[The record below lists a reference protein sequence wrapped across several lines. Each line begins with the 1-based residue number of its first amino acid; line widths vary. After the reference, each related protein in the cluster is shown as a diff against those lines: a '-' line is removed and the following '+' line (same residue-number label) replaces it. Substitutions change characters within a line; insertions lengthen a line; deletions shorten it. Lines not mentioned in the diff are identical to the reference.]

1 MRRKKFEFQFVYK
14 DVLEDS
20 KIKTHNIMKQKQNV
34 GGYERL
40 KIGSHIRKWRN
51 IKEVKQKDL
60 ASALRISEAAIS
72 NIENDQTDVSLSQL
86 EDISIALELEL
97 NELFIDPQEVMEK
110 RIKNTI
116 PESQQKIMLEP
127 EWFYTLIGNL
137 QKKDEHIKEV
147 IDRFLLNLDHHK
159 TTAGPKH

>member
-1 MRRKKFEFQFVYK
+1 MTQ
-14 DVLEDS
+14 L
-20 KIKTHNIMKQKQNV
+20 KQNTTSMKHKQNA

-40 KIGSHIRKWRN
+40 RIGSHIRKWRN

-60 ASALRISEAAIS
+60 AVALRISEAAVS

-86 EDISIALELEL
+86 EDISIALEIDL

-110 RIKNTI
+110 RIKTTA
-116 PESQQKIMLEP
+116 PEYNQKIMLEP

-147 IDRFLLNLDHHK
+147 IDRFLLNLDQKGSSKRLNH
-159 TTAGPKH
+159 

>member
-1 MRRKKFEFQFVYK
+1 
-14 DVLEDS
+14 
-20 KIKTHNIMKQKQNV
+20 MKQKQNA

-40 KIGSHIRKWRN
+40 RIGSHIRKWRN

-60 ASALRISEAAIS
+60 ATALRISEAAIS

-86 EDISIALELEL
+86 EDISIALEIEL

-110 RIKNTI
+110 RIKNSI
-116 PESQQKIMLEP
+116 PEHNQKIMLEP

-147 IDRFLLNLDHHK
+147 IDRFLLNMDQK
-159 TTAGPKH
+159 NTATRAKH